1 MISSWQKFI
10 QHSKATWQTP
20 RQFHFISGLR
30 SKGKLEIEQN
40 SFSFYFRT
48 VQNRSMNSDCLF
60 ASVLKLLYLKQKIDY
75 FIGSHSLLVP
85 NIKDV
90 WKILAKTES
99 SKKVDVLFLTPGF
112 AIFFL
117 WASELPVMPLLFAR
131 PVNYIS
137 ALKKLSSRTL
147 ATVSC

>member
-99 SKKVDVLFLTPGF
+99 SKKVDVLILTPGF

-117 WASELPVMPLLFAR
+117 WAKWTSSNATSVCT
-131 PVNYIS
+131 VNYIS